1 VKAAVK
7 IVVGLIVITLL
18 TTVAVS
24 CGGGVVAGSGVTQ
37 TFEMNYTNFSRLEI
51 GGGFDVTI
59 TQADAFYVGITIDTA
74 LYEYLN
80 IAQRGDTLHIGLKSN
95 YTYPASSRGAKIT
108 LPDLRQLDLTDG
120 AVAKASG
127 FSMTHNLD
135 IILTGGSRA
144 ELASIEAGDT
154 SFHLTAGTHIQ
165 GDIKMGQA
173 SIDVTSGSTVKL
185 TGGATGFKIK
195 ASSGSTVTVDTI
207 QAATVDVDLRS
218 GSQAAINVTD
228 LLDVRLS
235 EGSKLTYTGNPKMGT
250 MEISSDSKFNQVKP

>member
-1 VKAAVK
+1 
-7 IVVGLIVITLL
+7 VITLL
-18 TTVAVS
+18 SAAAAS
-24 CGGGVVAGSGVTQ
+24 CGGGVVPGSGVTQ
-37 TFEMNYTNFSRLEI
+37 TFEMSYTNFSRLEI

-59 TQADAFYVGITIDTA
+59 NRADNFYVGLTIDQA

-95 YTYPASSRGAKIT
+95 YTYPASSRGAAIT

-120 AVAKASG
+120 AKAKASG

-135 IILTGGSRA
+135 IILAAGSRA

-154 SFHLTAGTHIQ
+154 SFRLSGGTYIQ
-165 GDIKMGQA
+165 GDIRMANA
-173 SIDVTSGSTVKL
+173 SIDVTSGSTLIL
-185 TGGATGFKIK
+185 TGSAAGFKIK

-228 LLDVRLS
+228 LLDVRLT
-235 EGSKLTYTGNPKMGT
+235 EGSKLTYTGSPKMGT
-250 MEISSDSKFNQVKP
+250 MEISSDSKFNQVTP